1 MSQKWFITGA
11 NGNLGRRLIQK
22 LLDHHDVVA
31 VVRSDKAA
39 DTLAKL
45 PLAAD
50 AQSRLTVK
58 VLSYTDE
65 QALAMAAQGCYRAVH
80 LVGILKEGSGAR
92 YFDAHEAS
100 TQALLAALAQSSVT
114 HVTYLSIV
122 GSHAESNNACLASK
136 GRAEDMFRQ
145 LTSPAHTSPAHT
157 LAGAVLRV
165 PMVLGEGDYASFAL
179 KKRASQGLSFS
190 FRAGSLEQPIYAG
203 DVVAAIIAAGTAQI
217 DQTLDLAGPSAM
229 TRNELTHKAAQVMAT
244 EARVVSLPMFLGY
257 GLAWLFEKA
266 LPNPPFTA
274 AMLGVLDHDDSVESR
289 AAWDLLGLRPT
300 SLEETLAAVLIV

>member
-1 MSQKWFITGA
+1 MGERMSQKWFITGA
-11 NGNLGRRLIQK
+11 NGNLGRRLVQK
-22 LLDHHDVVA
+22 LLDAHDVVA

-45 PLAAD
+45 PLEVD
-50 AQSRLTVK
+50 AKTRLTVK

-65 QALAMAAQGCYRAVH
+65 QALAEAAQGCHRAVH
-80 LVGILKEGSGAR
+80 LVGILKEGGGAR
-92 YFDAHEAS
+92 YVDAHEAS
-100 TQALLAALAQSSVT
+100 TQALLSALAQSSIT

-122 GSHAESNNACLASK
+122 GSHAESDNACLASK
-136 GRAEDMFRQ
+136 GRAEDMFRAD
-145 LTSPAHTSPAHT
+145 TSPQKT
-157 LAGAVLRV
+157 LASTVLRV

-203 DVVAAIIAAGTAQI
+203 DVVAAIIVAGTGQI
-217 DQTLDLAGPSAM
+217 DQTLDLAGPCAM
-229 TRNELTHKAAQVMAT
+229 TRNELTHKAAQVLGT

-274 AMLGVLDHDDSVESR
+274 AMIGVLDHDDLVESK
-289 AAWDLLGLRPT
+289 AAWEQLGLQPT
-300 SLEETLAAVLIV
+300 SLEDTLTAVLTG